1 MTDIENGDK
10 IFEQKPKIFFED
22 RRVVKG
28 EIRIIG
34 VDDSPFTFK
43 SNHEVLILGTIH
55 RGGGYLEGVVSS
67 KVIVDGDDSTSKII
81 RMINQTKH
89 KDQLQ
94 VIMLDGIAM
103 GGFNVVDI
111 SELGNRTYLPVIVI
125 TRNKPNLRKVKSA
138 LMNVNNWEK
147 KYELMKKAGK
157 INEFR
162 MASGAIYF
170 QCYGV
175 SPEKSKEIIKV
186 SINKGH
192 MPEPIRTAHI
202 LASGIVD
209 GESRGRA

>member
-1 MTDIENGDK
+1 MIKKEK
-10 IFEQKPKIFFED
+10 VFFDEK
-22 RRVVKG
+22 RAVKE

-67 KVIVDGDDSTSKII
+67 NVMVDGEDATYKII
-81 RMINQTKH
+81 RMITQTKH
-89 KDQLQ
+89 KAQLQ

-111 SELGNRTYLPVIVI
+111 TELGNRTYLPVIVI

-138 LMNVNNWEK
+138 LMNVENWEK

-157 INEFR
+157 IHEFK
-162 MASGAIYF
+162 MLSGAIYF

-186 SINKGH
+186 SISRGH

-202 LASGIVD
+202 IASGIVD